1 MSVTEGVTIHR
12 PTPMGANGEA
22 VVCSRTSKK
31 KLALELN
38 CIFKNATMPSDLIQ
52 VALIY
57 QESFDLQRALQ
68 FWLYGF

>member
-1 MSVTEGVTIHR
+1 
-12 PTPMGANGEA
+12 MGENGEA